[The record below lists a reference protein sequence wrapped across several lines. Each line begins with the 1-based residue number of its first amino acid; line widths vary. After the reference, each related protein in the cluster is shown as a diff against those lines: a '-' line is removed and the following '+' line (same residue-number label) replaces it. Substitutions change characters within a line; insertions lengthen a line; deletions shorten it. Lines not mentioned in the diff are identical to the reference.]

1 MQYLTRSELRRLF
14 ALAYEHNRL
23 HHLALALGF
32 WHGLRVSELIQVR
45 GRDIKDGLLSVQRR
59 KNSLMTL
66 QPIRRDSDPLFD
78 CTPILSMAAE
88 NPEGRLFPF
97 CRQRVDQ
104 FVRRYAKLA
113 GLHPDKSHS
122 HAVMKHSVAMVLWE
136 ETHSLGQIQSYLG
149 HKASSSSL
157 QYLREADHGKAQA
170 AIASLAL

>member
-1 MQYLTRSELRRLF
+1 MCVKPINLCTM
-14 ALAYEHNRL
+14 L
-23 HHLALALGF
+23 HHLALCIGF
-32 WHGLRVSELIQVR
+32 WHGLRVSELIQIR
-45 GRDIKDGLLSVQRR
+45 GRDIKDVQLSVQRK
-59 KNSLMTL
+59 KNSLITL

-78 CTPILSMAAE
+78 CSPVLAMAAGS
-88 NPEGRLFPF
+88 PEARLFPF

-104 FVRRYAKLA
+104 FVRRYARLA

-157 QYLREADHGKAQA
+157 QHLREADHGKAQA
-170 AIASLAL
+170 ALASLSI